1 MTLESL
7 ATFLTEHPDW
17 APVLQENTEVSGVT
31 GPTGVF
37 VALGTLDNLLE
48 VAATPRRWLFREA

>member
-17 APVLQENTEVSGVT
+17 APVLQENAEVSGVT
-31 GPTGVF
+31 GPTGGF
-37 VALGTLDNLLE
+37 VSLGTLDKLLE
-48 VAATPRRWLFREA
+48 ESAHPRGWLFRES

>member
-17 APVLQENTEVSGVT
+17 APVLQENAEVSGVT
-31 GPTGVF
+31 GPTGGF
-37 VALGTLDNLLE
+37 VSLGTLDQLLE
-48 VAATPRRWLFREA
+48 VAVRPRERLFREG